1 VIAEAFAQAAVRAI
15 EGMGPRRLR
24 IVTDGIRQG
33 ISDAALA
40 NAMPTGADHELARAV
55 REGQRASG
63 LGDDVAAAYLDG
75 LGAAY
80 VRHAERLRVETVWSG
95 PKSHA
100 VPVRSTAEVLVDLVG
115 EAQKDLLLMTYSAK
129 PHPPV
134 IESLIAARARGVQ
147 VSVVVE
153 TLQGAGGAIGGPVEP
168 ATAFQAVPGVELW
181 HWPPAARSDS
191 GAKMHA
197 KVAVADGRALLVSS
211 ANLTQ
216 SGVKTN
222 VEAGVLVRG
231 GTAPERAA
239 EHVRQLIATGVL
251 VRLLPGEPG

>member
-1 VIAEAFAQAAVRAI
+1 VITEPFAKAAVRAV
-15 EGMGPRRLR
+15 EGMGAGRLR

-33 ISDAALA
+33 LSHAALA
-40 NAMPTGADHELARAV
+40 GALPTSADGELARAV
-55 REGQRASG
+55 REVQRASG

-80 VRHAERLRVETVWSG
+80 VRHAERMQVESVWSG

-100 VPVRSTAEVLVDLVG
+100 VPVRSTAEVLIDLVSD
-115 EAQKDLLLMTYSAK
+115 AQAELLLMTYSAK

-134 IESLIAARARGVQ
+134 IQALTAARARGVR

-153 TLQGAGGAIGGPVEP
+153 TLQGAGGAIGGSVEP
-168 ATAFQAVPGVELW
+168 AAAFQAVPGVELW
-181 HWPPAARSDS
+181 HWPPAARSDP

-197 KVAVADGRALLVSS
+197 KVAVADRRALLVSS

-216 SGVKTN
+216 SGVKSN
-222 VEAGVLVRG
+222 MEAGLLVRG
-231 GTAPERAA
+231 GTAPVRAA
-239 EHVRQLIATGVL
+239 EHVEQLIAAGVL
-251 VRLLPGEPG
+251 ARLLPGEPG

>member
-1 VIAEAFAQAAVRAI
+1 VIAEPFAKAAVRAV
-15 EGMGPRRLR
+15 EGMGPGRLR

-33 ISDAALA
+33 LSDAALA
-40 NAMPTGADHELARAV
+40 GALPTSADGELARVV
-55 REGQRASG
+55 REVQRASG

-80 VRHAERLRVETVWSG
+80 VRHAERMQVESVWSG

-100 VPVRSTAEVLVDLVG
+100 VPVRSTAEVLIDLVSD
-115 EAQKDLLLMTYSAK
+115 AQAELLLMTYSAK

-134 IESLIAARARGVQ
+134 IQALTAARARGVR

-153 TLQGAGGAIGGPVEP
+153 TLQGAGGAIGGSVEP
-168 ATAFQAVPGVELW
+168 AAAFQAVPGVELW
-181 HWPPAARSDS
+181 HWLPTVRSEP

-197 KVAVADGRALLVSS
+197 KVAVADRRALLVSS

-222 VEAGVLVRG
+222 MEAGVLVLG
-231 GTAPERAA
+231 GTAPVRAA
-239 EHVRQLIATGVL
+239 EHVEQLIAAGVL
-251 VRLLPGEPG
+251 VRLYPGETG

>member
-1 VIAEAFAQAAVRAI
+1 MTAEAFANAAVRAV
-15 EGMGPRRLR
+15 EGMGPSRLR

-33 ISDAALA
+33 LSDAALA
-40 NAMPTGADHELARAV
+40 NAMPTSADTELARAV
-55 REGQRASG
+55 REGQRTAG

-80 VRHAERLRVETVWSG
+80 LRQAERMRVETVWSG

-115 EAQKDLLLMTYSAK
+115 DAQTELLLMTYSAK

-134 IESLIAARARGVQ
+134 IEALTAARERGVR

-153 TLQGAGGAIGGPVEP
+153 TLQGAGGAIGGSVEP
-168 ATAFQAVPGVELW
+168 AAAFQAVPGVELW
-181 HWPPAARSDS
+181 HWPPAARSES
-191 GAKMHA
+191 SAKMHA
-197 KVAVADGRALLVSS
+197 KVAIADRRALLVSS

-216 SGVKTN
+216 SGVKSN
-222 VEAGVLVRG
+222 MEAGVLVRG
-231 GTAPERAA
+231 GTAPRRAA
-239 EHVRQLIATGVL
+239 EHVEQLIAAGVL
-251 VRLLPGEPG
+251 VRLHAGESG